1 MTDEEYERLIEEEK
15 KYEIE
20 FEVFVEENNRLK
32 RKAYDAA
39 LLCAVSLGLNDGAI
53 EKWPSVDPGY
63 SVQTPH
69 PEIAFVFFFDCHEFD
84 DWSAEDYPE
93 GKEPPIYSSQL
104 ALHEGTEDYYL
115 YPLPAGWH
123 HIAGLT
129 DWGHA

>member
-1 MTDEEYERLIEEEK
+1 MTDEEYERLIEEDKQYWIE
-15 KYEIE
+15 YEL
-20 FEVFVEENNRLK
+20 FSKMNARFV

-39 LLCAVSLGLNDGAI
+39 LLCAVSLGLNDDAI

-69 PEIAFVFFFDCHEFD
+69 PEIAFVFFFDSHEFD
-84 DWSAEDYPE
+84 DWSDENYPQDQ
-93 GKEPPIYSSQL
+93 EPPLYSSQL
-104 ALHEGTEDYYL
+104 ALREGEEEYRL
-115 YPLPAGWH
+115 YPLPDGWH